1 MPTNSAIE
9 DVFRLSATEVALLFL
24 VVSFVMY
31 GITISNRIA
40 LFLAALLI
48 AYVYINKIVKVSK
61 RKLIKR

>member
-1 MPTNSAIE
+1 MSNNTAIE
-9 DVFRLSATEVALLFL
+9 DVFRLSATEVALLFFA
-24 VVSFVMY
+24 VFFVSLGVQ
-31 GITISNRIA
+31 ITNRVA